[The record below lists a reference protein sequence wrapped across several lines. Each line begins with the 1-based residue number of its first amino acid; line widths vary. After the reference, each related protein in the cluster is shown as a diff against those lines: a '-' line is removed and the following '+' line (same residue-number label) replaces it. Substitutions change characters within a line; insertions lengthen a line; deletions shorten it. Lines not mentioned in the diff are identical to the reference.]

1 RWLRKSGRGRGF
13 PGIPQATLHRRV
25 PRTGL
30 NHGLSIGN
38 PMQDWSLPSSDGWS
52 LLHDAALLYLTCMH
66 GPDEEID
73 SSESA
78 VVKELIRARGAGDA
92 GVDRVYDEAMLM
104 YVGTSGGEMIAAS
117 IASLGQ
123 SLTEKQRKELLLE
136 LARVATSDGI

>member
-1 RWLRKSGRGRGF
+1 
-13 PGIPQATLHRRV
+13 
-25 PRTGL
+25 
-30 NHGLSIGN
+30 
-38 PMQDWSLPSSDGWS
+38 MQDWSLPSSDGWS

-136 LARVATSDGI
+136 LARVATSDGIVYPSEARLLGEIATTWGLAGVLGDPRQNSN